1 MAQNNIVL
9 GSGYIYVMPYS
20 GSIPAD
26 EVIETSAHQFGYTKG
41 GATFAYSTTFT
52 TIEDDNGQIK
62 ETFLSSDS
70 ANLKCGAFM
79 GDPNEI
85 VKICPTAQINTVE
98 GVSTVKIGGVANE
111 GASGTDKWLVRF
123 KHKTKPV
130 RITIVGKN
138 TDGFELSFN
147 AEDAVKLEPTF
158 TCSTLDG
165 TGVLALIRIDT
176 SAGGTATNVYQV
188 VSSFADGADPSALG
202 YYEVANGVYTLTE
215 DTEVETGKQYFILIS

>member
-9 GSGYIYVMPYS
+9 GSGYIYVLPYS

-26 EVIETSAHQFGYTKG
+26 EVIETEGNQFGYTKG

-52 TIEDDNGQIK
+52 TIEDDNGQVK

-70 ANLKCGAFM
+70 ASLKCGAFM

-85 VKICPTAQINTVE
+85 IKICPTADIQTAVGI
-98 GVSTVKIGGVANE
+98 STIKIGGVANE
-111 GASGTDKWLVRF
+111 GAMGYDKWLVRF
-123 KHKTKPV
+123 KHKSGKV

-138 TDGFELSFN
+138 TDGFELAFS
-147 AEDAVKLEPTF
+147 ADDAVKLEPTF

-165 TGVLALIRIDT
+165 TGVLAKIRIDT
-176 SAGGTATNVYQV
+176 NATPSTNVYEV
-188 VSSFADGADPSALG
+188 VRVLAEDANPHDLG
-202 YYEVANGVYTLTE
+202 YYEVNNGVYTITT
-215 DTEVETGKQYFILIS
+215 DTEVEEGKVYYILIS